1 MENRRKDN
9 NRNES
14 NFRHEMERLILSPTA
29 PDYVKF
35 LLENAETYVDTK
47 LSRSITKTQLRNL
60 FELFRDCTTMDQLK
74 MLKPKLIYT
83 AGRLTGEGKDFVFSL
98 SKVVMKAQ
106 SNYDCEHFKKFMETI
121 LAYHKY
127 YAKN

>member
-9 NRNES
+9 NRNEN
-14 NFRHEMERLILSPTA
+14 NFKDELESLILNPTA
-29 PDYVKF
+29 PGYVKF
-35 LLENAETYVDTK
+35 LLENAETYVDK
-47 LSRSITKTQLRNL
+47 QLSRSITKTQLRSL
-60 FELFRDCTTMDQLK
+60 FELFRDCKTMEHLK

-83 AGRLTGEGKDFVFSL
+83 AGRLTGEGKNFVFSL
-98 SKVVMKAQ
+98 SRVVMKAQ
-106 SNYDCEHFKKFMETI
+106 SDDDCEHFKKFMETI